1 MFGHAKAEIINLNL
15 FFPLKLYT
23 LNFLIYKHGTT
34 EVKLSMQYFDIYS
47 IFRLVGKLGE

>member
-15 FFPLKLYT
+15 FFSIKLYT
-23 LNFLIYKHGTT
+23 LSFLIYRHGNT
-34 EVKLSMQYFDIYS
+34 EVKLSMQYFDIYF